1 MNSNNEEYL
10 DSLLNSAQKSNS
22 NNPQSALSRMS
33 SMHGTSG
40 SQGGSGDIGALVN
53 NSNGNEDLADIGS
66 ILSKLDSDELVDDKL
81 ARLLD
86 EIEEPTDPGIP
97 KFRIGDSPTI
107 EDVRDPEEIALDEAI
122 ADAERMDAEM
132 QSGKFDGMPANTG
145 EPLVDTSEGDDALLE
160 MAPEVS
166 LPEDNQVVL
175 ENEVSSDADQ
185 TPEEIL
191 TDLLDDMPDGGLMN
205 SEGEAN
211 QESLSDVLDNMKDD
225 ADEESATDIS
235 ADMPEGEPQ
244 KAAEA
249 VPDDTSSEDD
259 INLDELS
266 LDDLESQMDQMAG
279 AEEEKEAAPEAAPEA
294 DTSTGVT
301 EDAIEE
307 LDMSGFT
314 LDGGK
319 PEEHDIGGADEA
331 PAEEAPPIEIPLDSF
346 LESGEPGESG
356 DATDAPEKAAS
367 ADGGDSSEGA
377 LEEDFNLESLEAS
390 LDDLLGSEEG
400 DSGSTDGEVAAL
412 ADVAASN
419 AASGDESGGDEV
431 SMQDLDA
438 IMNSLANDEIEDIES
453 TAAQDEETGHAEES
467 EIPKDDILDALTED
481 GFGDEGASEPSLDE
495 LASIPEKGGD
505 DSGDEDEAPS
515 KGKKK
520 KAKKDG
526 KEKKPGLLARLF
538 QSLTKEDEEDDNE
551 GLASLTDENQ
561 QVLDELG
568 EGGAPKG
575 KKKKEKKEKKEKKP
589 KEKKPKKEK
598 PPKEKKPPKP
608 KKEKKPKP
616 PKEPGAPEKAISPKK
631 IAISGIFAASLG
643 ILVMIPALVLPDR
656 IASERAETA
665 YTHKEYTTA
674 YKMLY
679 GKDMNEN
686 ETVIYEQS
694 RVLAWAQR
702 YLDGYDNYIAM
713 NMKEEALDML
723 LMAKR
728 NKSKLLEE
736 AEKYSVEIEVN
747 SVYDSIES
755 LLAESYGLSEA
766 DVEEINSIKKDR
778 DYTIRLMEIVGT
790 FES

>member
-33 SMHGTSG
+33 SMHSTSG
-40 SQGGSGDIGALVN
+40 SQSGSGDISALVN
-53 NSNGNEDLADIGS
+53 NSNGNQDLDEIGS
-66 ILSKLDSDELVDDKL
+66 LLSKLDADEIVDDKL
-81 ARLLD
+81 AALLD
-86 EIEEPTDPGIP
+86 DIEEPTDPGIP
-97 KFRIGDSPTI
+97 KFRVGDAPSI

-145 EPLVDTSEGDDALLE
+145 APLVDTSEGDDALLE

-175 ENEVSSDADQ
+175 ENEAGSDADQ

-191 TDLLDDMPDGGLMN
+191 TDLLDDMPDGGLTN
-205 SEGEAN
+205 PEGEAL
-211 QESLSDVLDNMKDD
+211 QESLSDVLDNMKDE
-225 ADEESATDIS
+225 ADEEPAPDLSI
-235 ADMPEGEPQ
+235 DMPEEAPQ
-244 KAAEA
+244 ETAEQITE
-249 VPDDTSSEDD
+249 TSSAEDD

-266 LDDLESQMDQMAG
+266 LDDLESQMDEIAG
-279 AEEEKEAAPEAAPEA
+279 SGEAQEAASEAAPEA
-294 DTSTGVT
+294 DVSGVVT

-314 LDGGK
+314 MDGGE
-319 PEEHDIGGADEA
+319 PEEHDTNGSDQAPADEA
-331 PAEEAPPIEIPLDSF
+331 PAEAAEEDPPIEIPLDSF
-346 LESGEPGESG
+346 LESDEQGEAEKKEETSDSL
-356 DATDAPEKAAS
+356 DAIS
-367 ADGGDSSEGA
+367 
-377 LEEDFNLESLEAS
+377 EEDFNLESLEAS
-390 LDDLLGSEEG
+390 LDNLLGSEEG
-400 DSGSTDGEVAAL
+400 DSGSTEGEVAAL
-412 ADVAASN
+412 AEVAEEN
-419 AASGDESGGDEV
+419 AASGDEAGGDEV

-438 IMNSLANDEIEDIES
+438 LMNSLANDEIEDIES

-467 EIPKDDILDALTED
+467 EIPKEDILDALTED
-481 GFGDEGASEPSLDE
+481 GFGDEGAVEPSLDE
-495 LASIPEKGGD
+495 LASIPEKGAGESD
-505 DSGDEDEAPS
+505 DGDEAPA

-520 KAKKDG
+520 KGKKEG

-538 QSLTKEDEEDDNE
+538 QALTKEDEETENE

-575 KKKKEKKEKKEKKP
+575 KKKKEKKEKKP

-616 PKEPGAPEKAISPKK
+616 PKDPGIPEKAISPKK

-702 YLDGYDNYIAM
+702 YLDGYDNYTAM

>member
-244 KAAEA
+244 KAAET
-249 VPDDTSSEDD
+249 VSDDTSSEDD
-259 INLDELS
+259 INLDELT

-279 AEEEKEAAPEAAPEA
+279 AEEEKEAAPEVAPEA

-314 LDGGK
+314 LDGGEPK
-319 PEEHDIGGADEA
+319 EHDIGGADEA
-331 PAEEAPPIEIPLDSF
+331 PAEEATPIEIPLDSF

-356 DATDAPEKAAS
+356 DAIDAPEKAAS

-390 LDDLLGSEEG
+390 LDDLLGPEEG

-419 AASGDESGGDEV
+419 AASGDESGGGEV

-702 YLDGYDNYIAM
+702 YLDGYDNYTAM

>member
-33 SMHGTSG
+33 SMHNTSG
-40 SQGGSGDIGALVN
+40 SQSGSGDISALVN
-53 NSNGNEDLADIGS
+53 NSNGNQDLDEIGS
-66 ILSKLDSDELVDDKL
+66 LLSKLDSDEIVDDKL
-81 ARLLD
+81 AALLD
-86 EIEEPTDPGIP
+86 DIEEPTDPGIP
-97 KFRIGDSPTI
+97 KFRVGDAPSI

-145 EPLVDTSEGDDALLE
+145 APLVDTSEGDDALLE

-175 ENEVSSDADQ
+175 ENEAGSDADQ

-191 TDLLDDMPDGGLMN
+191 TDLLDDMPDGGLTN
-205 SEGEAN
+205 PEGEAL
-211 QESLSDVLDNMKDD
+211 QESLSDVLDNMKDE
-225 ADEESATDIS
+225 ADEEPAPDLSI
-235 ADMPEGEPQ
+235 DMPEEAPQ
-244 KAAEA
+244 ETAEQITE
-249 VPDDTSSEDD
+249 TSSAEDD

-266 LDDLESQMDQMAG
+266 LDDLESQMDEIAG
-279 AEEEKEAAPEAAPEA
+279 SGEAQEAASEAAPEA
-294 DTSTGVT
+294 DVSGAVT

-314 LDGGK
+314 MDGGE
-319 PEEHDIGGADEA
+319 PEEHDTNGSDQAPADEA
-331 PAEEAPPIEIPLDSF
+331 SAEAAEDAPPIEIPLDSF
-346 LESGEPGESG
+346 LESDEQGEAEKKEETSESL
-356 DATDAPEKAAS
+356 DAIS
-367 ADGGDSSEGA
+367 
-377 LEEDFNLESLEAS
+377 EEDFNLESLEAS
-390 LDDLLGSEEG
+390 LDNLLGSEEG
-400 DSGSTDGEVAAL
+400 DSGSTEGEVAAL
-412 ADVAASN
+412 AEVAEEN
-419 AASGDESGGDEV
+419 AASGDEAGGDEV

-438 IMNSLANDEIEDIES
+438 LMNSLANDEIEDIES

-467 EIPKDDILDALTED
+467 EIPKEDILDALTED
-481 GFGDEGASEPSLDE
+481 GFGDEGAGEPSLDE
-495 LASIPEKGGD
+495 LASIPEKGADESD
-505 DSGDEDEAPS
+505 DGDEAPA

-520 KAKKDG
+520 KGKKEG

-538 QSLTKEDEEDDNE
+538 QALTKEDEETENE

-575 KKKKEKKEKKEKKP
+575 KKKKEKKEKKP

-616 PKEPGAPEKAISPKK
+616 PKDPGVPEKAISPKK

-702 YLDGYDNYIAM
+702 YLDGYDNYTAM

>member
-33 SMHGTSG
+33 SMRNSSG
-40 SQGGSGDIGALVN
+40 SPSGSGDIGALVN
-53 NSNGNEDLADIGS
+53 NSNGNKDLDEIGS
-66 ILSKLDSDELVDDKL
+66 LLSKLDADEIVDDRM
-81 ARLLD
+81 ADLLD
-86 EIEEPTDPGIP
+86 DIESPTDPAVP
-97 KFRIGDSPTI
+97 VFRVGADPTSD
-107 EDVRDPEEIALDEAI
+107 DVRDPEEIALDEAI
-122 ADAERMDAEM
+122 ADAERMDAEI

-145 EPLVDTSEGDDALLE
+145 APLVDTTEGDDALLE

-166 LPEDNQVVL
+166 LPEDNQVIL
-175 ENEVSSDADQ
+175 EKDGSSDADQ

-191 TDLLDDMPDGGLMN
+191 TDLLDDMPDGSLTN
-205 SEGEAN
+205 PGEEDM
-211 QESLSDVLDNMKDD
+211 QDSLSEVLDNMK
-225 ADEESATDIS
+225 E
-235 ADMPEGEPQ
+235 EGEDE
-244 KAAEA
+244 AAQPEA
-249 VPDDTSSEDD
+249 NPEELNVD
-259 INLDELS
+259 NLS
-266 LDDLESQMDQMAG
+266 LDDLENAMDEMVG
-279 AEEEKEAAPEAAPEA
+279 ADAEAQEPAADVGSTPEEPKDELDDIDLSGFTLDGGEPEEHNLEAAPEAAPEEA
-294 DTSTGVT
+294 D
-301 EDAIEE
+301 
-307 LDMSGFT
+307 
-314 LDGGK
+314 
-319 PEEHDIGGADEA
+319 
-331 PAEEAPPIEIPLDSF
+331 APPIEIDLDSF
-346 LESGEPGESG
+346 LESPDDAGSDEKSAEAPAADAPAADSG
-356 DATDAPEKAAS
+356 DVSLDAI
-367 ADGGDSSEGA
+367 SED
-377 LEEDFNLESLEAS
+377 DFNLETLEAS
-390 LDDLLGSEEG
+390 LDNLLGADEG
-400 DSGSTDGEVAAL
+400 DTSATDGEVAAL
-412 ADVAASN
+412 AEVAESN
-419 AASGDESGGDEV
+419 AAAGEESGGEEV

-438 IMNSLANDEIEDIES
+438 LMNSLANDEIEDIES
-453 TAAQDEETGHAEES
+453 TAAKDEETGHAEES
-467 EIPKDDILDALTED
+467 EIPKEDILDALTED
-481 GFGDEGASEPSLDE
+481 GFGDEGAGEPSLEE
-495 LASIPEKGGD
+495 LASIPERSKE
-505 DSGDEDEAPS
+505 DSGEEDEKPS

-520 KAKKDG
+520 KEKKGDKG
-526 KEKKPGLLARLF
+526 DKEKKPGFFARLL
-538 QSLTKEDEEDDNE
+538 QALTKEDEEPENE
-551 GLASLTDENQ
+551 GLASLTEENQ

-575 KKKKEKKEKKEKKP
+575 KKKKEKKEKKP

-643 ILVMIPALVLPDR
+643 ILIMIPALVLPDR

-665 YTHKEYTTA
+665 YTHREYTTA

-679 GKDMNEN
+679 GKDMTEK

-702 YLDGYDNYIAM
+702 YLDGYDNYTAM

-728 NKSKLLEE
+728 NKEVLLAE
-736 AEKYSVEIEVN
+736 AEKYSVEIEVK

-755 LLAESYGLSEA
+755 LLSESYGLSEA

-790 FES
+790 LES

>member
-33 SMHGTSG
+33 SMRNSSG
-40 SQGGSGDIGALVN
+40 SPSGSGDIGALVN
-53 NSNGNEDLADIGS
+53 NSNGNKDLDEIGS
-66 ILSKLDSDELVDDKL
+66 LLSKLDADEIVDDRM
-81 ARLLD
+81 ADLLD
-86 EIEEPTDPGIP
+86 DIESPTDPAVP
-97 KFRIGDSPTI
+97 VFRVGADPTSD
-107 EDVRDPEEIALDEAI
+107 DVRDPEEIALDEAI
-122 ADAERMDAEM
+122 ADAERMDAEI

-145 EPLVDTSEGDDALLE
+145 APLVDTTEGDDALLE

-166 LPEDNQVVL
+166 LPEDNQVIL
-175 ENEVSSDADQ
+175 ERDGSSDADQ

-191 TDLLDDMPDGGLMN
+191 TDLLDDMPDGSLMN
-205 SEGEAN
+205 PGEEDM
-211 QESLSDVLDNMKDD
+211 QDSLSEVLDNMK
-225 ADEESATDIS
+225 E
-235 ADMPEGEPQ
+235 EGEDE
-244 KAAEA
+244 AAQPEA
-249 VPDDTSSEDD
+249 NPEELNVD
-259 INLDELS
+259 NLS
-266 LDDLESQMDQMAG
+266 LDDLENAMDEMDLSG
-279 AEEEKEAAPEAAPEA
+279 FTLDGGEPEEHNLETAPEAAPEAAPEEA
-294 DTSTGVT
+294 D
-301 EDAIEE
+301 
-307 LDMSGFT
+307 
-314 LDGGK
+314 
-319 PEEHDIGGADEA
+319 
-331 PAEEAPPIEIPLDSF
+331 APPIEIDLNSF
-346 LESGEPGESG
+346 LESPDDTGSDEKSAEAPAADAPAVDSG
-356 DATDAPEKAAS
+356 DVSLDAI
-367 ADGGDSSEGA
+367 SED
-377 LEEDFNLESLEAS
+377 DFNLETLEAS
-390 LDDLLGSEEG
+390 LDNLLGADEADTSA
-400 DSGSTDGEVAAL
+400 TDGEVAAL
-412 ADVAASN
+412 AEVAESN
-419 AASGDESGGDEV
+419 AAAGEESGGEEV

-438 IMNSLANDEIEDIES
+438 LMNSLANDEIEDIES
-453 TAAQDEETGHAEES
+453 TAAKDEETGHAEES
-467 EIPKDDILDALTED
+467 EIPKEDILDALTED
-481 GFGDEGASEPSLDE
+481 GFGDEGAGEPSLEE
-495 LASIPEKGGD
+495 LASIPERSKD
-505 DSGDEDEAPS
+505 DSGEEGEKPS

-520 KAKKDG
+520 KDKKGDKG
-526 KEKKPGLLARLF
+526 DKEKKAGFFARLL
-538 QSLTKEDEEDDNE
+538 QALTKEDEETENE
-551 GLASLTDENQ
+551 GLASLTEENQ

-575 KKKKEKKEKKEKKP
+575 KKKKEKKEKKP

-643 ILVMIPALVLPDR
+643 ILIMIPALVLPDR

-665 YTHKEYTTA
+665 YTHREYTTA

-679 GKDMNEN
+679 GKDMTEK

-702 YLDGYDNYIAM
+702 YLDGYDNYTAM

-728 NKSKLLEE
+728 NKEVLLAE
-736 AEKYSVEIEVN
+736 AEKYSVEIEVK

-755 LLAESYGLSEA
+755 LLSESYGLSEA

-790 FES
+790 LES

>member
-33 SMHGTSG
+33 SMHSTSG
-40 SQGGSGDIGALVN
+40 SQSGSGDISALVN
-53 NSNGNEDLADIGS
+53 NSNGNQDLDEIGS
-66 ILSKLDSDELVDDKL
+66 LLSKLDADEIVDDKL
-81 ARLLD
+81 AALLD
-86 EIEEPTDPGIP
+86 DIEEPTDPGIP
-97 KFRIGDSPTI
+97 KFRVGDAPSI

-145 EPLVDTSEGDDALLE
+145 APLVDTSEGDDALLE

-175 ENEVSSDADQ
+175 ENEAGSDADQ

-191 TDLLDDMPDGGLMN
+191 TDLLDDMPDGGLTN
-205 SEGEAN
+205 PEGEAL
-211 QESLSDVLDNMKDD
+211 QESLSDVLDNMKDE
-225 ADEESATDIS
+225 ADEEPAPDLSI
-235 ADMPEGEPQ
+235 DMPEEAPQ
-244 KAAEA
+244 ETAEQITE
-249 VPDDTSSEDD
+249 TSSAEDD

-266 LDDLESQMDQMAG
+266 LDDLESQMDEIAG
-279 AEEEKEAAPEAAPEA
+279 SGEAQEAASEAAPEA
-294 DTSTGVT
+294 DVSGVVT

-314 LDGGK
+314 MDGGE
-319 PEEHDIGGADEA
+319 PEEHDTNGSDQAPADEA
-331 PAEEAPPIEIPLDSF
+331 SAEAAEETPPIEIPIDSF
-346 LESGEPGESG
+346 LESDEQGEAEKKVETSESL
-356 DATDAPEKAAS
+356 DAIS
-367 ADGGDSSEGA
+367 
-377 LEEDFNLESLEAS
+377 EEDFNLESLEAS
-390 LDDLLGSEEG
+390 LDNLLGSEEG
-400 DSGSTDGEVAAL
+400 DSGSTEGEVAAL
-412 ADVAASN
+412 AEVAEEN
-419 AASGDESGGDEV
+419 AASGDEASGDEV

-438 IMNSLANDEIEDIES
+438 LMNSLANDEIEDIES

-467 EIPKDDILDALTED
+467 EIPKEDILDALTED
-481 GFGDEGASEPSLDE
+481 GFGDEGAVEPSLDE
-495 LASIPEKGGD
+495 LASIPEKGAGESD
-505 DSGDEDEAPS
+505 DGDEAPA

-520 KAKKDG
+520 KGKKEG

-538 QSLTKEDEEDDNE
+538 QALTKEDEETENE

-575 KKKKEKKEKKEKKP
+575 KKKKEKKEKKP

-616 PKEPGAPEKAISPKK
+616 PKDPGIPEKAISPKK

-702 YLDGYDNYIAM
+702 YLDGYDNYTAM

>member
-33 SMHGTSG
+33 SMRNSSG
-40 SQGGSGDIGALVN
+40 SPSGSGDIGALVN
-53 NSNGNEDLADIGS
+53 NSNGNKDLDEIGS
-66 ILSKLDSDELVDDKL
+66 LLSKLDADEIVDDRM
-81 ARLLD
+81 ADLLD
-86 EIEEPTDPGIP
+86 DIESPTDPAIP
-97 KFRIGDSPTI
+97 VFRVGADPTSD
-107 EDVRDPEEIALDEAI
+107 DVRDPEEIALDEAI
-122 ADAERMDAEM
+122 ADAERMDAEI

-145 EPLVDTSEGDDALLE
+145 APLVDTTEGDDALLE

-166 LPEDNQVVL
+166 LPEDNQVIL
-175 ENEVSSDADQ
+175 ERDGSSDADQ

-191 TDLLDDMPDGGLMN
+191 TDLLDDMPDGSLMN
-205 SEGEAN
+205 PGEEN
-211 QESLSDVLDNMKDD
+211 MQDSLSEVLDNMK
-225 ADEESATDIS
+225 E
-235 ADMPEGEPQ
+235 EGED
-244 KAAEA
+244 EA
-249 VPDDTSSEDD
+249 VQPEANPEELNVD
-259 INLDELS
+259 NLS
-266 LDDLESQMDQMAG
+266 LDDLENAMDEMDLSG
-279 AEEEKEAAPEAAPEA
+279 FTLDGGEPEEHNPEAAPEAAPEEA
-294 DTSTGVT
+294 D
-301 EDAIEE
+301 
-307 LDMSGFT
+307 
-314 LDGGK
+314 
-319 PEEHDIGGADEA
+319 
-331 PAEEAPPIEIPLDSF
+331 APPIEIDLNSF
-346 LESGEPGESG
+346 LESPD
-356 DATDAPEKAAS
+356 DAGSDEKSAEAPAADAPAE
-367 ADGGDSSEGA
+367 DSGAVSLDSISED
-377 LEEDFNLESLEAS
+377 DFNLETLEAS
-390 LDDLLGSEEG
+390 LDNLLGADEADTSA
-400 DSGSTDGEVAAL
+400 TDGEVAAL
-412 ADVAASN
+412 AEVAESN
-419 AASGDESGGDEV
+419 AAAGEESGGEEV

-438 IMNSLANDEIEDIES
+438 LMNSLANDEIEDIES
-453 TAAQDEETGHAEES
+453 TAAKDEETGHAEES
-467 EIPKDDILDALTED
+467 EIPKEDILDALTED
-481 GFGDEGASEPSLDE
+481 GFGDEGAGEPSLEE
-495 LASIPEKGGD
+495 LASIPERSKGDFGEE
-505 DSGDEDEAPS
+505 GEKPS

-520 KAKKDG
+520 KEKKGDKG
-526 KEKKPGLLARLF
+526 DKEKKAGFFARLL
-538 QSLTKEDEEDDNE
+538 QALTKEDEETENE
-551 GLASLTDENQ
+551 GLASLTEENQ

-575 KKKKEKKEKKEKKP
+575 KKKKEKKEKKP

-643 ILVMIPALVLPDR
+643 ILIMIPALVLPDR

-665 YTHKEYTTA
+665 YTHREYTTA

-679 GKDMNEN
+679 GKDMTEK

-702 YLDGYDNYIAM
+702 YLDGYDNYTAM

-728 NKSKLLEE
+728 NKEVLLAE
-736 AEKYSVEIEVN
+736 AEKYSVEIEVK

-755 LLAESYGLSEA
+755 LLSESYGLSEA

-790 FES
+790 LES

>member
-1 MNSNNEEYL
+1 
-10 DSLLNSAQKSNS
+10 
-22 NNPQSALSRMS
+22 MS
-33 SMHGTSG
+33 SMHSTSG
-40 SQGGSGDIGALVN
+40 SQSGSGDISALVN
-53 NSNGNEDLADIGS
+53 NSNGNQDLDEIGS
-66 ILSKLDSDELVDDKL
+66 LLSKLDADEIVDDKL
-81 ARLLD
+81 AALLD
-86 EIEEPTDPGIP
+86 DIEEPTDPGIP
-97 KFRIGDSPTI
+97 KFRVGDAPSI

-145 EPLVDTSEGDDALLE
+145 APLVDTSEGDDALLE

-175 ENEVSSDADQ
+175 ENEAGSDADQ

-191 TDLLDDMPDGGLMN
+191 TDLLDDMPDGGLTN
-205 SEGEAN
+205 PEGEAL
-211 QESLSDVLDNMKDD
+211 QESLSDVLDNMKDE
-225 ADEESATDIS
+225 ADEEPAPDLSI
-235 ADMPEGEPQ
+235 DMPEEAPQ
-244 KAAEA
+244 ETAEQITE
-249 VPDDTSSEDD
+249 TSSAEDD

-266 LDDLESQMDQMAG
+266 LDDLESQMDEIAG
-279 AEEEKEAAPEAAPEA
+279 SGEAQEAASEAAPEA
-294 DTSTGVT
+294 DVSGVVT

-314 LDGGK
+314 MDGGE
-319 PEEHDIGGADEA
+319 PEEHDTNGSDQAPADEA
-331 PAEEAPPIEIPLDSF
+331 PAEAAEEDPPIEIPLDSF
-346 LESGEPGESG
+346 LESDEQGEAEKKEETSDSL
-356 DATDAPEKAAS
+356 DAIS
-367 ADGGDSSEGA
+367 
-377 LEEDFNLESLEAS
+377 EEDFNLESLEAS
-390 LDDLLGSEEG
+390 LDNLLGSEEG
-400 DSGSTDGEVAAL
+400 DSGSTEGEVAAL
-412 ADVAASN
+412 AEVAEEN
-419 AASGDESGGDEV
+419 AASGDEAGGDEV

-438 IMNSLANDEIEDIES
+438 LMNSLANDEIEDIES

-467 EIPKDDILDALTED
+467 EIPKEDILDALTED
-481 GFGDEGASEPSLDE
+481 GFGDEGAVEPSLDE
-495 LASIPEKGGD
+495 LASIPEKGAGESD
-505 DSGDEDEAPS
+505 DGDEAPA

-520 KAKKDG
+520 KGKKEG

-538 QSLTKEDEEDDNE
+538 QALTKEDEETENE

-575 KKKKEKKEKKEKKP
+575 KKKKEKKEKKP

-616 PKEPGAPEKAISPKK
+616 PKDPGIPEKAISPKK

-702 YLDGYDNYIAM
+702 YLDGYDNYTAM

>member
-33 SMHGTSG
+33 SMRNSSG
-40 SQGGSGDIGALVN
+40 SPSGSGDIGALVN
-53 NSNGNEDLADIGS
+53 NSNGNKDLDEIGS
-66 ILSKLDSDELVDDKL
+66 LLSKLDADEIVDDRM
-81 ARLLD
+81 ADLLD
-86 EIEEPTDPGIP
+86 DIESPTDPAVP
-97 KFRIGDSPTI
+97 VFRVGADPTSD
-107 EDVRDPEEIALDEAI
+107 DVRDPEEIALDEAI
-122 ADAERMDAEM
+122 ADAERMDAEI

-145 EPLVDTSEGDDALLE
+145 APLVDTTEGDDALLE

-166 LPEDNQVVL
+166 LPEDNQVIL
-175 ENEVSSDADQ
+175 EKDGSSDADQ

-191 TDLLDDMPDGGLMN
+191 TDLLDDMPDGSLTN
-205 SEGEAN
+205 PGEEDM
-211 QESLSDVLDNMKDD
+211 QDSLSEVLDNMK
-225 ADEESATDIS
+225 E
-235 ADMPEGEPQ
+235 EGED
-244 KAAEA
+244 EA
-249 VPDDTSSEDD
+249 GQPEANPEELNVD
-259 INLDELS
+259 NLS
-266 LDDLESQMDQMAG
+266 LDDLENAMDEMAG
-279 AEEEKEAAPEAAPEA
+279 ADAEAQEPAADVGSAPEEPKDELDDIDLSGFTLDGGEPEEHNLEAAPEAAPDAAPEEA
-294 DTSTGVT
+294 DAPAVDSGDVSL
-301 EDAIEE
+301 DAI
-307 LDMSGFT
+307 
-314 LDGGK
+314 
-319 PEEHDIGGADEA
+319 
-331 PAEEAPPIEIPLDSF
+331 
-346 LESGEPGESG
+346 
-356 DATDAPEKAAS
+356 
-367 ADGGDSSEGA
+367 SED
-377 LEEDFNLESLEAS
+377 DFNLETLEAS
-390 LDDLLGSEEG
+390 LDNLLGADEG
-400 DSGSTDGEVAAL
+400 DTSATDGEVAAL
-412 ADVAASN
+412 AEVAESK
-419 AASGDESGGDEV
+419 AAAGEESGGEEV

-438 IMNSLANDEIEDIES
+438 LMNSLANDEIEDIES
-453 TAAQDEETGHAEES
+453 TAAKDEETGHAEES
-467 EIPKDDILDALTED
+467 EIPKEDILDALTED
-481 GFGDEGASEPSLDE
+481 GFGDEGAGEPSLEE
-495 LASIPEKGGD
+495 LASIPERSKD
-505 DSGDEDEAPS
+505 DSGEEDEKPS

-520 KAKKDG
+520 KEKKGDKG
-526 KEKKPGLLARLF
+526 DKEKKPGFFTRLLQA
-538 QSLTKEDEEDDNE
+538 LTKEDEEPENE

-575 KKKKEKKEKKEKKP
+575 KKKKEKKEKKP

-643 ILVMIPALVLPDR
+643 ILIMIPALVLPDR

-665 YTHKEYTTA
+665 YTHREYTTA

-679 GKDMNEN
+679 GKDMTEK

-702 YLDGYDNYIAM
+702 YLDGYDNYTAM

-728 NKSKLLEE
+728 NKEVLLAE
-736 AEKYSVEIEVN
+736 AEKYSVEIEVK

-755 LLAESYGLSEA
+755 LLSESYGLSEA

-790 FES
+790 LES

>member
-33 SMHGTSG
+33 SMRNSSG
-40 SQGGSGDIGALVN
+40 SPSGSGDIGALVN
-53 NSNGNEDLADIGS
+53 NSNGNKDLDEIGS
-66 ILSKLDSDELVDDKL
+66 LLSKLDADEIVDDRM
-81 ARLLD
+81 ADLLD
-86 EIEEPTDPGIP
+86 DIESPTDPAVP
-97 KFRIGDSPTI
+97 VFRVGADPTSD
-107 EDVRDPEEIALDEAI
+107 DVRDPEEIALDEAI
-122 ADAERMDAEM
+122 ADAERMDAEI

-145 EPLVDTSEGDDALLE
+145 APLVDTTEGDDALLE

-166 LPEDNQVVL
+166 LPEDNQVIL
-175 ENEVSSDADQ
+175 ERDGSSDADQ

-191 TDLLDDMPDGGLMN
+191 TDLLDDMPDGSLMN
-205 SEGEAN
+205 PGEEDM
-211 QESLSDVLDNMKDD
+211 QDSLSEVLDNMK
-225 ADEESATDIS
+225 E
-235 ADMPEGEPQ
+235 EGEDE
-244 KAAEA
+244 AAQPEA
-249 VPDDTSSEDD
+249 NPEELNVD
-259 INLDELS
+259 NLS
-266 LDDLESQMDQMAG
+266 LDDLENAMDEMDLSG
-279 AEEEKEAAPEAAPEA
+279 FTLDGGEPEEHNLETAPEAAPEAAPEEA
-294 DTSTGVT
+294 D
-301 EDAIEE
+301 
-307 LDMSGFT
+307 
-314 LDGGK
+314 
-319 PEEHDIGGADEA
+319 
-331 PAEEAPPIEIPLDSF
+331 APPIEIDLNSF
-346 LESGEPGESG
+346 LESPDDTGSDEKSAEAPAADAPAVDSG
-356 DATDAPEKAAS
+356 DVSLDAI
-367 ADGGDSSEGA
+367 SED
-377 LEEDFNLESLEAS
+377 DFNLETLEAS
-390 LDDLLGSEEG
+390 LDNLLGADEG
-400 DSGSTDGEVAAL
+400 DTSATDGEVAAL
-412 ADVAASN
+412 AEVAESN
-419 AASGDESGGDEV
+419 AAAGEESGGEEV

-438 IMNSLANDEIEDIES
+438 LMNSLANDEIEDIES
-453 TAAQDEETGHAEES
+453 TAAKDEETGHAEES
-467 EIPKDDILDALTED
+467 EIPKEDILDALTED
-481 GFGDEGASEPSLDE
+481 GFGDEGAGEPSLEE
-495 LASIPEKGGD
+495 LASIPERSKD
-505 DSGDEDEAPS
+505 DSGEEGEKPS

-520 KAKKDG
+520 KDKKGDKG
-526 KEKKPGLLARLF
+526 DKEKKAGFFARLL
-538 QSLTKEDEEDDNE
+538 QALTKEDEETENE
-551 GLASLTDENQ
+551 GLASLTEENQ

-575 KKKKEKKEKKEKKP
+575 KKKKEKKEKKP

-643 ILVMIPALVLPDR
+643 ILIMIPALVLPDR

-665 YTHKEYTTA
+665 YTHREYTTA

-679 GKDMNEN
+679 GKDMTEK

-702 YLDGYDNYIAM
+702 YLDGYDNYTAM

-728 NKSKLLEE
+728 NKEVLLAE
-736 AEKYSVEIEVN
+736 AEKYSVEIEVK

-755 LLAESYGLSEA
+755 LLSESYGLSEA

-790 FES
+790 LES

>member
-33 SMHGTSG
+33 SMRNSSG
-40 SQGGSGDIGALVN
+40 SPSGSGDIGALVN
-53 NSNGNEDLADIGS
+53 NSNGNKDLDEIGS
-66 ILSKLDSDELVDDKL
+66 LLSKLDADEIVDDRM
-81 ARLLD
+81 ADLLD
-86 EIEEPTDPGIP
+86 DIESPTDPAIP
-97 KFRIGDSPTI
+97 VFRVGADPTSD
-107 EDVRDPEEIALDEAI
+107 DVRDPEEIALDEAI
-122 ADAERMDAEM
+122 ADAERMDAEI

-145 EPLVDTSEGDDALLE
+145 APLVDTTEGDDALLE

-166 LPEDNQVVL
+166 LPEDNQVIL
-175 ENEVSSDADQ
+175 ERDGSSDADQ

-191 TDLLDDMPDGGLMN
+191 TDLLDDMPDGSLMN
-205 SEGEAN
+205 PGEEDM
-211 QESLSDVLDNMKDD
+211 QDSLSEVLDNMK
-225 ADEESATDIS
+225 E
-235 ADMPEGEPQ
+235 EGED
-244 KAAEA
+244 EA
-249 VPDDTSSEDD
+249 VQPEANPEELNVD
-259 INLDELS
+259 NLS
-266 LDDLESQMDQMAG
+266 LDDLENAMDEMDLSG
-279 AEEEKEAAPEAAPEA
+279 FTLDGGEPEEHNPEAAPEAAPEEA
-294 DTSTGVT
+294 D
-301 EDAIEE
+301 
-307 LDMSGFT
+307 
-314 LDGGK
+314 
-319 PEEHDIGGADEA
+319 
-331 PAEEAPPIEIPLDSF
+331 APPIEIDLNSF
-346 LESGEPGESG
+346 LESPDDAGSDEKSAEAP
-356 DATDAPEKAAS
+356 ATDAPAE
-367 ADGGDSSEGA
+367 DSGAVSLDSISED
-377 LEEDFNLESLEAS
+377 DFNLETLEAS
-390 LDDLLGSEEG
+390 LDNLLGADEADTSA
-400 DSGSTDGEVAAL
+400 TDGEVAAL
-412 ADVAASN
+412 AEVAESN
-419 AASGDESGGDEV
+419 AAAGEESGGEEV

-438 IMNSLANDEIEDIES
+438 LMNSLANDEIEDIES
-453 TAAQDEETGHAEES
+453 TAAKDEETGHAEES
-467 EIPKDDILDALTED
+467 EIPKEDILDALTED
-481 GFGDEGASEPSLDE
+481 GFGDEGAGEPSLEE
-495 LASIPEKGGD
+495 LASIPERSKGDFGEE
-505 DSGDEDEAPS
+505 GEKPS

-520 KAKKDG
+520 KEKKGDKG
-526 KEKKPGLLARLF
+526 DKEKKAGFFARLL
-538 QSLTKEDEEDDNE
+538 QALTKEDEETENE
-551 GLASLTDENQ
+551 GLASLTEENQ

-575 KKKKEKKEKKEKKP
+575 KKKKEKKEKKP

-643 ILVMIPALVLPDR
+643 ILIMIPALVLPDR

-665 YTHKEYTTA
+665 YTHREYTTA

-679 GKDMNEN
+679 GKDMTEK

-702 YLDGYDNYIAM
+702 YLDGYDNYTAM

-728 NKSKLLEE
+728 NKEVLLAE
-736 AEKYSVEIEVN
+736 AEKYSVEIEVK

-755 LLAESYGLSEA
+755 LLSESYGLSEA

-790 FES
+790 LES